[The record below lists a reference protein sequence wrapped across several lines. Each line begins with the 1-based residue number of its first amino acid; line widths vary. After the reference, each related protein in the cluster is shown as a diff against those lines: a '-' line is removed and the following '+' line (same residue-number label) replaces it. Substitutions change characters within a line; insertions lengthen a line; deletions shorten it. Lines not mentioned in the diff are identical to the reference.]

1 MADNEKQFEQDIESF
16 LISLKGGWQK
26 ATDAGY
32 RTGFQYDSTGVFTEN
47 YALDIE
53 TLCTFVK
60 NTQPVQ
66 WALFEKRCKSDPQK
80 KFYKAFQNAVDMEG
94 LVNVLRHGFK
104 HRGMGGAGVI
114 VLKRQH
120 DGPFVLMF
128 GELDMP

>member
-16 LISLKGGWQK
+16 LISPKGGWQK

-32 RTGFQYDSTGVFTEN
+32 RTGFQCDSTGVFTEN

-66 WALFEKRCKSDPQK
+66 WALFE
-80 KFYKAFQNAVDMEG
+80 NAARVIHRRSFIRPFKMRLIWRAWSMSCATASNTAARSLG
-94 LVNVLRHGFK
+94 LSTSNR
-104 HRGMGGAGVI
+104 R
-114 VLKRQH
+114 RS
-120 DGPFVLMF
+120 
-128 GELDMP
+128 

>member
-16 LISLKGGWQK
+16 LISPKGGWQK

-32 RTGFQYDSTGVFTEN
+32 RTGFQRDCTGVFTEN

-104 HRGMGGAGVI
+104 HRGQEFKVI
-114 VLKRQH
+114 Y
-120 DGPFVLMF
+120 FT
-128 GELDMP
+128 